1 MATFDINDT
10 TRRVQYTTNGSQTQ
24 FAFSFQ
30 INADSELKVILG
42 ETTLTLSAN
51 YTVTIATNGTGTVDF
66 SSAPSTGQKLTILA
80 NKPLSRESVYSTGAS
95 FTAAALETDFDNTIM
110 VLQQFEEKIDR
121 TLQLPEFVTGSTPPS
136 LIVPYNDSN
145 SDNANKVIGYNSSGN
160 ALTLLS
166 KGVSSVS
173 ITTNTLSA
181 GASATGSASVSG
193 DALSLTL
200 GIPTGAT
207 GATGSQG
214 TNSQLSMTFN
224 NSTSDADPGAGKIAF
239 NNGTLSSVSILYV
252 DDADD
257 ASADI
262 SGFVQSWDDV
272 SNSTAR
278 GIVTVTKEG
287 TPSTYA
293 TFKIS
298 GAVTDASGYTKVPVT
313 HIVSSGSFS
322 NNDGVGV
329 HFSYSGVDG
338 SGSMETFTLAGDSGS
353 NQTIGNGNTLTVA
366 GGEGID
372 TVASSTD
379 TITISGEDAS
389 TSNKGVASF
398 DSGDFDVSSG
408 AVSLKDG
415 GVTGAKLNDDTISAQ
430 TELASEPADTDEFL
444 VSDAGVLK
452 RIDYSLI
459 KGGGGAYESA
469 LLHVQ
474 DQKSSGTE
482 GGTFSSGFQTRD
494 LNTVL
499 TNEITGASLSS
510 NQITL
515 PSGTYIVDGLAPA
528 KVVNEHNV
536 AWYNVTDSSY
546 TLIGMSSFSVSGGGY
561 AQTTSSVFGKFTISA
576 QKVFELR
583 HHAQTSRG
591 TDGFGNATNDGQAER
606 YADVR
611 IWKVG

>member
-10 TRRVQYTTNGSQTQ
+10 NRRVQFTTNGSQTA

-30 INADSELKVILG
+30 INAASELKVILG
-42 ETTLTLSAN
+42 ETTQTLTTHYSVSIS
-51 YTVTIATNGTGTVDF
+51 TDGTGTVNY
-66 SSAPSTGQKLTILA
+66 SSAPSSGQKLTILA

-95 FTAAALETDFDNTIM
+95 FTAASLETDFDNTIM

-121 TLQLPEFVTGSTPPS
+121 TLQLPEFVTGSTPPQ
-136 LIVPYNDSN
+136 LIVPYNDTA
-145 SDNANKVIGYNSSGN
+145 SDNANKVIGYNTGGT
-160 ALTLLS
+160 ALTLL
-166 KGVSSVS
+166 KRGVDTVTVN
-173 ITTNTLSA
+173 TTTVSA
-181 GASATGSASVSG
+181 GGSATGSASLSG
-193 DALSLTL
+193 DDLTLSL

-224 NSTSDADPGAGKIAF
+224 NSTSDADPGGGKIAF

-278 GIVTVTKEG
+278 GIVTITKEG

-353 NQTIGNGNTLTVA
+353 SQTIGNGNTLTVA

-459 KGGGGAYESA
+459 KGGGGKVLQNFATQVARATGTTGIPDDNTTPTTSEGTQFYSQAITPSA
-469 LLHVQ
+469 SSSKILLFYALQVHISVGSAVVISAFR
-474 DQKSSGTE
+474 DSTCIGVSIFGTPSGANLLINTAVTIDAPSTTSETTYTLRIGQKTSTGTWIV
-482 GGTFSSGFQTRD
+482 GGKTGAEYNGMLTK
-494 LNTVL
+494 NTVIL
-499 TNEITGASLSS
+499 QEIGA
-510 NQITL
+510 
-515 PSGTYIVDGLAPA
+515 
-528 KVVNEHNV
+528 
-536 AWYNVTDSSY
+536 
-546 TLIGMSSFSVSGGGY
+546 
-561 AQTTSSVFGKFTISA
+561 
-576 QKVFELR
+576 
-583 HHAQTSRG
+583 
-591 TDGFGNATNDGQAER
+591 
-606 YADVR
+606 
-611 IWKVG
+611 